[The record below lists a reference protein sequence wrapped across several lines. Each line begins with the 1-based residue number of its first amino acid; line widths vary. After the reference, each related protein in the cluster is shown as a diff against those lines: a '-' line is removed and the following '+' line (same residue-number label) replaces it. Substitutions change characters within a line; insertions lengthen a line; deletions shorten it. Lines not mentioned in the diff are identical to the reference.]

1 MSDLKPTGEALV
13 IDGVE
18 RHLLFTLNVDDD
30 IQAHFDAPIE
40 DVINMLTDK
49 KTSSSALRYT
59 LAALLNDE
67 ADRLDHAG
75 VKHELKRY
83 TEQEIGWVVTRDN
96 LAEVLIAV
104 LKAYGLSLPEPD
116 EFESPN
122 GESGQTS

>member
-1 MSDLKPTGEALV
+1 MSDLKPTGIALM

-40 DVINMLTDK
+40 EVVNMLTDK
-49 KTSSSALRYT
+49 KTASKALKFT

-67 ADRLDHAG
+67 VDRLDHAG
-75 VKHELKRY
+75 EKHNLKKY
-83 TEQEIGWVVTRDN
+83 TEQEVGWLITREN
-96 LAEVLIAV
+96 MAEVMIAV

-122 GESGQTS
+122 AGSGQTN